1 MNMQGIAISM
11 VYPIMKTLVRKGFEP
26 GRFFEAVGF
35 DTALLKDVE
44 ARIEDSELER
54 LMIAAA
60 EYTKDEH
67 FGLHQGQLMDIAD
80 MGILG
85 YVMMHSGTVADALSA
100 YRRYNMILCSGYNLD
115 WDVHGSTVAIRL
127 FASSPGTR
135 MSRHCME
142 DMACSL
148 YCLIGRLSNR
158 RIELQ
163 DLTFTHPSPADQAP
177 YSAAFG
183 ILPRFG
189 SDANILRMSKD
200 VLDFPIL
207 YADPKLLGMFER
219 VAAETKNKL
228 LGGEEFSDRVF
239 HWLMSCMPS
248 HFPTLKQT
256 ADSFHMSART
266 LQNKLKEEN
275 TSYNDLSVRV
285 RKELALNYL
294 QKKEYSIGE
303 IAYLLH
309 FSEPS
314 AFHSAFKKWTGVA
327 PGQYRSLHRTSAS

>member
-1 MNMQGIAISM
+1 MQGVTISM
-11 VYPIMKTLVRKGFEP
+11 VYPIMKTLMHKGYDTGHFFDDVR
-26 GRFFEAVGF
+26 F
-35 DTALLKDVE
+35 DTSLLKDVE
-44 ARIEDSELER
+44 SRIEGSELER

-85 YVMMHSGTVADALSA
+85 YVMMHSSTVADALSA
-100 YRRYNMILCSGYNLD
+100 YRRYNTILCSGFNLD
-115 WDVHGSTVAIRL
+115 WVVHENSVAIRL
-127 FASSPGTR
+127 FASRPEAR

-148 YCLIGRLSNR
+148 HRLIGKLSNR

-163 DLTFTHPSPADQAP
+163 DLAFTHPSPADQAP
-177 YSAAFG
+177 YASAFG
-183 ILPRFG
+183 MIPRFE
-189 SDANILRMSKD
+189 SEDNMLRMSNE
-200 VLDFPIL
+200 VLDYPIL

-219 VAAETKNKL
+219 IAAETKDRL

-239 HWLMSCMPS
+239 QWMTSCMPR

-256 ADSFHMSART
+256 ANSFHMSVRT
-266 LQNKLKEEN
+266 LQNKLKDEN
-275 TSYNDLSVRV
+275 TSYNELSVRV
-285 RKELALNYL
+285 RKELALSYL
-294 QKKEYSIGE
+294 QEQEYSIGE

-327 PGQYRSLHRTSAS
+327 PGQYRAMHRASVS